1 MHFTQECDTIATM
14 RFIALIGGNILALF
28 LASLYIDGVSITGGW
43 QELVIVG
50 LILSVFNFILKPVLK
65 LLLSPF
71 ILLTFGL
78 LLIAIN
84 IALVWATDFFSG
96 DLAING
102 LQALLLT
109 TLAVVVVNFII
120 HLFFRKK

>member
-1 MHFTQECDTIATM
+1 M

-28 LASLYIDGVSITGGW
+28 LASRYIGGVSITGGW

-50 LILSVFNFILKPVLK
+50 LILSVFNFILKPILK
-65 LLLSPF
+65 LLLGPF

-84 IALVWATDFFSG
+84 IAVVWATDFFSK
-96 DLAING
+96 DLSISG

-120 HLFFRKK
+120 HLIFRK

>member
-1 MHFTQECDTIATM
+1 M

-120 HLFFRKK
+120 HLFFRK

>member
-1 MHFTQECDTIATM
+1 M
-14 RFIALIGGNILALF
+14 RFIALSGGNILTLF

-43 QELVIVG
+43 QEMVIVG

-65 LLLSPF
+65 LLLGPF

-96 DLAING
+96 NLAING

>member
-1 MHFTQECDTIATM
+1 M
-14 RFIALIGGNILALF
+14 RFIALIAGNILALF
-28 LASLYIDGVSITGGW
+28 LASRYIDGVSITGGW
-43 QELVIVG
+43 QGLIIVG

-65 LLLSPF
+65 FLLCPF

-78 LLIAIN
+78 LLIVIN
-84 IALVWATDFFSG
+84 IAIVWATDFFSG
-96 DLAING
+96 DLAISG

-120 HLFFRKK
+120 HLFFRK

>member
-1 MHFTQECDTIATM
+1 M

-28 LASLYIDGVSITGGW
+28 LASRYIGGVSITGGW
-43 QELVIVG
+43 QELIIVG
-50 LILSVFNFILKPVLK
+50 LILSVFNFILKPILK
-65 LLLSPF
+65 LLLGPF

-84 IALVWATDFFSG
+84 IAVVWATDFFSK
-96 DLAING
+96 DLTISG

-120 HLFFRKK
+120 HLIFRK